1 MKEVYLAVAK
11 SNYNFSI
18 TTAVAA
24 PPPLQ
29 MAATPNCPGF
39 NRCTK
44 ETRIREPDDLSL
56 NIKYYPI
63 G

>member
-1 MKEVYLAVAK
+1 MKEVYLEVVK
-11 SNYNFSI
+11 STYNFSI

-39 NRCTK
+39 NRCTR
-44 ETRIREPDDLSL
+44 ETRIREPDDLL
-56 NIKYYPI
+56 LKMK
-63 G
+63 